1 MALFEPTARDGKP
14 LSPFREQLAADNA
27 QVFLNPAEF
36 GEARSVRY
44 DGEVY
49 KDVNVVLD
57 EGLEAARNNITLMK
71 TDHSQGLYKG
81 QVRMF
86 CQRKELGGKQ
96 PEIGKTLEIESERRN
111 GFWRKYTIEES
122 GCDEG
127 MLTLLLK
134 RVDE

>member
-1 MALFEPTARDGKP
+1 M
-14 LSPFREQLAADNA
+14 SPFREQLAADNA
-27 QVFLNPAEF
+27 QVFLNLAEF
-36 GEARSVRY
+36 GEARSVKY

-57 EGLEAARNNITLMK
+57 EGLEVARNNIKLMK

-86 CQRKELGGKQ
+86 CQRKALGGKL
-96 PEIGKTLEIESERRN
+96 PEIGKSLEIESERHN

-134 RVDE
+134 RVSE